1 MFALLHLIHMPV
13 LRRMLVIWFPVPVM
27 VLSNYGQWIG
37 SSLFYFLKIWKYTCS
52 YRSHDFFINKMY
64 FFSKK
69 EEPVADLEGHAPFR
83 VSRALFHP
91 SGRFLGTCCFDN
103 SWRLWDLEQAE
114 EVLHQEGHCKPVY
127 CMSFQCDGSIVATG

>member
-1 MFALLHLIHMPV
+1 M
-13 LRRMLVIWFPVPVM
+13 
-27 VLSNYGQWIG
+27 NKQ
-37 SSLFYFLKIWKYTCS
+37 FYNAPIFV
-52 YRSHDFFINKMY
+52 
-64 FFSKK
+64 FSKK

-83 VSRALFHP
+83 VSRADFHP

-103 SWRLWDLEQAE
+103 SWRLWDLEQGE